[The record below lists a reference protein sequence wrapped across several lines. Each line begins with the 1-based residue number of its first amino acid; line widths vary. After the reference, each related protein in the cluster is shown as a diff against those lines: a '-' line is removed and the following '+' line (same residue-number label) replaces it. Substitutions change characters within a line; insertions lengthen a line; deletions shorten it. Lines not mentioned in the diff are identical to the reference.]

1 MACVLSD
8 IFEFC
13 STEIV
18 SIPEWEAKA
27 VYGEVSDKKSLQM
40 PTSQWHH
47 TLMKHKGVFY
57 MVELLHGLKLL
68 LVLLTLYF
76 HFLDIHMPYL
86 SYSLQGCRR
95 AHNS

>member
-1 MACVLSD
+1 MARVLSD

-27 VYGEVSDKKSLQM
+27 VYGEVSDKKSLQI

-47 TLMKHKGVFY
+47 TLMKHKGYFTWLSYY
-57 MVELLHGLKLL
+57 MVLSCCL
-68 LVLLTLYF
+68 F
-76 HFLDIHMPYL
+76 YL
-86 SYSLQGCRR
+86 RFISIFWTYTC
-95 AHNS
+95 HV